1 MRAEIK
7 TTKDM
12 AKWLEVMVPQKLFS
26 YEARLRDF
34 IDALN
39 ENEEEIWKKCK
50 RCGAIKLYID
60 GFRDDYSTYDDK
72 AYKCRQCS
80 NAVTN
85 RNRNRKRLSDKM
97 PADDLAEIQR
107 IRSLKGLDPLPLGPD
122 LPKPGRP
129 KEAQDGVH

>member
-12 AKWLEVMVPQKLFS
+12 AKWLEVMVPHKLFS

-34 IDALN
+34 IEALN
-39 ENEEEIWKKCK
+39 EDEEEIWKKCK
-50 RCGAIKLYID
+50 KCGVIKRAD
-60 GFRDDYSTYDDK
+60 EFRDDYSTYDDK

-129 KEAQDGVH
+129 AGGPDGE